1 MANGQQKEAPKPSKA
16 APASPSGGKAPNPAA
31 ADKKPQKPAPANK
44 PVRPA
49 VAPGGVPKRH
59 RVLGFLFVLLVV
71 LPTLLTTFYM
81 WTRAQN
87 QYVST
92 VSFSVRQEEAG
103 SNVALMGG
111 LAQLGVSGA
120 SAADTDILYDFL
132 QSEDLVARLDAGID
146 LQKRF
151 SSAWPK
157 DFVFAYDP
165 SGTIENLTD
174 YWQRQ
179 VQVLYD
185 NQTKL
190 ITLRVPAFS
199 PEDALIIAEAAFE
212 ESSRTIN
219 RLSDIARQDA
229 TRHAGDE
236 LLKSQNRLTE
246 VRQAMTAFRIRTQI
260 VDPIADLEGQMGVLT
275 SLQSQLAQALVAL
288 DTLLVSAQES
298 DPRVEQAHSKIDA
311 IEKRIAEER
320 AKFSDTS
327 PGGGGESY
335 AYLMSEYEKLAA
347 DLEFAQVS
355 YRSAQA
361 NYDLAV
367 AEGQRQSRYLAA
379 HITPRLAQ
387 TSTAPDRI
395 LVIASVFGVLL
406 LGWSIMLLVYY
417 SVRDRR

>member
-1 MANGQQKEAPKPSKA
+1 M
-16 APASPSGGKAPNPAA
+16 
-31 ADKKPQKPAPANK
+31 
-44 PVRPA
+44 
-49 VAPGGVPKRH
+49 RH
-59 RVLGFLFVLLVV
+59 RVLALVFLVAVI
-71 LPTLLTTFYM
+71 LPTLLASLYM
-81 WTRAQN
+81 WTWAKD

-111 LAQLGVSGA
+111 LAQLGVSGT
-120 SAADTDILYDFL
+120 SAADTDILYDYL
-132 QSEDLVARLDAGID
+132 QSEDLVARLDASIN
-146 LQKRF
+146 LKERF
-151 SSAWPK
+151 SSAWPE

-165 SGTIENLTD
+165 SGTIENLAD

-179 VQVLYD
+179 VHVLYD

-190 ITLRVPAFS
+190 ITLRVQAFT
-199 PEDALIIAEAAFE
+199 PDDALIIADAAFD

-229 TRHAGDE
+229 TRYAGDE
-236 LLKSQNRLTE
+236 LLKSQQRLTE

-260 VDPIADLEGQMGVLT
+260 VDPVADLAGQMGVLT
-275 SLQSQLAQALVAL
+275 SLQSQLAQALVTL
-288 DTLLVSAQES
+288 DTLLVSAQET

-311 IEKRIAEER
+311 IKKRIAEER
-320 AKFSDTS
+320 AKFSDAS
-327 PGGGGESY
+327 QGDSDENY
-335 AYLMSEYEKLAA
+335 AHLMAEYEKLAA
-347 DLEFAQVS
+347 DLEFAEVT

-379 HITPRLAQ
+379 HITPRMAQ
-387 TSTAPDRI
+387 TSTVPNRI
-395 LVIASVFGVLL
+395 LVVASVFGVLL
-406 LGWSIMLLVYY
+406 LGWATMLLIYY